1 MSRSERAR
9 LLAVLVVAVLAAA
22 LLGACGDSGSS
33 SGSDQFRDQTKSPLL
48 DFGEEGSESELEEV
62 DATVSDFLAVHSQE
76 DWDATC
82 DLLSKQMLDKL
93 ERLADNST
101 GLKDPSCPAFLE
113 AFVVLSPDEK
123 KETGEIDG
131 GSLRQQG
138 AKGYLIYFGAEDV
151 VYAMPLD
158 KQGSEW
164 RVAALSPQRLG

>member
-1 MSRSERAR
+1 M
-9 LLAVLVVAVLAAA
+9 VIVVAVLAAA

-48 DFGEEGSESELEEV
+48 DFGEEGSESELEQV
-62 DATVSDFLAVHSQE
+62 DTTVSDFLAAHSQE
-76 DWDATC
+76 DWEAVC

-93 ERLADNST
+93 EHLATTST
-101 GLKDPSCPAFLE
+101 GLEDPSCPAFLE
-113 AFVVLSPDEK
+113 AFVVLEPEEK
-123 KETGEIDG
+123 KEAAEIEG

-138 AKGYLIYFGAEDV
+138 AKGYLIYFGSEDV
-151 VYAMPLD
+151 VYAMSLD